1 MRKRQRYGT
10 VLMFR
15 ELRQRG
21 YGGSYGVVA
30 AYARRIRQAQGLPPG
45 HRRPRQLLPGVA
57 EPSCPLLTP
66 RRAAWLVLRREATRT
81 AAEAQQLTQL
91 HAQSAEVAEAIDL
104 AQDFA
109 TLVRQRQPTQLDPW
123 LTRATT
129 STLEALRRFATGL
142 YEDYEAVKA
151 GVTLPWSTSPVE
163 GPINR
168 LKMLKRQ
175 MFGRAHLDLLS
186 RRFVRASACEQGRA
200 QPAAVA
206 A

>member
-1 MRKRQRYGT
+1 MR
-10 VLMFR
+10 LFR
-15 ELRQRG
+15 ELQQRG
-21 YGGSYGVVA
+21 YPGRYGSVA
-30 AYARRIRQAQGLPPG
+30 AYARRLRQAQGLAPG
-45 HRRPRQLLPGVA
+45 QRCPRRSLPRVA
-57 EPSCPLLTP
+57 EPVCQPLTP
-66 RRAAWLVLRREATRT
+66 RRATWLVLRRAPQRT
-81 AAEAQQLTQL
+81 ETEAQQLAQL

-142 YEDYEAVKA
+142 SEDYEAVKA

-163 GPINR
+163 GHINR

-175 MFGRAHLDLLS
+175 MFGRARLDLLS
-186 RRFVRASACEQGRA
+186 RRFLLAPRERQAQAVGPRALSQGH
-200 QPAAVA
+200 AAA